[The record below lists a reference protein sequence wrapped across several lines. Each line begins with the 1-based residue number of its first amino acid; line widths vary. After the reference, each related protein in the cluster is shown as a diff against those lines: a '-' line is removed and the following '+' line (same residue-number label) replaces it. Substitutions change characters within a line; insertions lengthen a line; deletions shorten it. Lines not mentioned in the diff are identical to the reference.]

1 MPGDL
6 LREIVDNKFLLIL
19 LEEKDYMHRLEEI
32 IKSVEKTNTKICYV
46 CMSMPYADVTKN
58 INENELGLENF
69 FFIDVLTSHY
79 GRPSPCGNCIFL
91 SSPSD
96 LSAIKDAIT
105 EAIERMKCSVILF
118 DTISTML
125 IYQET
130 HSILK
135 FTNNLV
141 SEKKQENVKK
151 LFIIIKGGEVPA
163 GDISALT
170 KDLEM
175 FADKKLDLTAA
186 RR

>member
-1 MPGDL
+1 MNL
-6 LREIVDNKFLLIL
+6 LNDIMQSKFILIL
-19 LEEKDYMHRLEEI
+19 LEERDCTSRLEEI
-32 IKSVEKTNTKICYV
+32 IKSVEKTSTKICYV
-46 CMSMPYADVTKN
+46 CMSMPHADVAANLRSKGFR
-58 INENELGLENF
+58 LDDF

-91 SSPSD
+91 NSPSD

-105 EAIERMKCSVILF
+105 EAIERMKCSAILF
-118 DTISTML
+118 DTISAML

-163 GDISALT
+163 GDISTLT

-186 RR
+186 GR